1 MLVTSV
7 YCFSS
12 WLRSEPAI
20 LRDRLFHYG
29 RDPGSIQIQTHV
41 VRFARTRVFRPSKP
55 AGKFPFQ
62 LHIDMR
68 SARRP
73 FSRGHSATPN
83 HSITIGPIS
92 ILPRL
97 TRLAGTVYQ

>member
-12 WLRSEPAI
+12 WLRSEPA
-20 LRDRLFHYG
+20 
-29 RDPGSIQIQTHV
+29 
-41 VRFARTRVFRPSKP
+41 A
-55 AGKFPFQ
+55 KFPFQ

-68 SARRP
+68 SAGRP
-73 FSRGHSATPN
+73 FSRGYSTTPK
-83 HSITIGPIS
+83 HLITIGPIS